1 MTGGRAYAE
10 SLAPRMTTLLRHRPR
25 AGSISS
31 MDMSQV
37 WPGLATST
45 QTWLTEHNGEPLP
58 GDILSEI
65 LTVTAGQRDPRWW
78 AGGSREGE
86 TQLTDEAVDWIDETA
101 NGE

>member
-1 MTGGRAYAE
+1 MTA
-10 SLAPRMTTLLRHRPR
+10 LLLTWPGP
-25 AGSISS
+25 GSINS

-45 QTWLTEHNGEPLP
+45 QTWLIEHNGEPLP

-78 AGGSREGE
+78 AGGSHEGE
-86 TQLTDEAVDWIDETA
+86 TQLTDQAVDWIDETA

>member
-1 MTGGRAYAE
+1 
-10 SLAPRMTTLLRHRPR
+10 
-25 AGSISS
+25 

-45 QTWLTEHNGEPLP
+45 QTWLIEHNGEPLP
-58 GDILSEI
+58 DDVLGEI
-65 LTVTAGQRDPRWW
+65 LTVTAGQRDPSWW
-78 AGGSREGE
+78 AGDSYEGE